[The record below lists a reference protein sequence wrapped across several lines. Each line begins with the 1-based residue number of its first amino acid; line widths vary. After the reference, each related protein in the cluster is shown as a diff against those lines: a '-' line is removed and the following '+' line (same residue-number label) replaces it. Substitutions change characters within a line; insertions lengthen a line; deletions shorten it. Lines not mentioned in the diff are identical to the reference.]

1 MIARTLRALATASLL
16 VVASCRFPATIT
28 WPTLSALFSTPAV
41 VPDKITRPVRKDAR
55 LAVLW
60 VGHATVLLQMDDKI
74 ILTDPV
80 FTSTIGQVSR
90 RLVEPGIDVEN
101 VPAVDVA
108 LISHLHFDHLSLGSL
123 SLLERKIGT
132 LIVPQK
138 GLVYVPDYPFESIEL
153 PTWSTWESGGLR
165 VTAVPVRHAG
175 FRYGIDRDWMKTSF
189 TGYVV
194 EYHGL
199 TVYFGGDTAYD
210 HGNIVAT
217 VARFPAIDLALLPI
231 APIHPR
237 AHMDDRHVDP
247 EEATRIFQ
255 ELGARFFVPI
265 HFGTFINSEDAPGE
279 PLAALRVA
287 ATTHKLA
294 VGALHVLTQGE
305 QQVLVARP
313 RVESATRKAAE
324 TPLATPREEAPR
336 AR

>member
-1 MIARTLRALATASLL
+1 MIPRALRVFAPLSLL
-16 VVASCRFPATIT
+16 AAASCSFPATIT
-28 WPTLSALFSTPAV
+28 LPTISAFFSTPAV
-41 VPDKITRPVRKDAR
+41 VPDKIVRPVRSDAR

-60 VGHATVLLQMDDKI
+60 VGHATVLLQMDDKL

-123 SLLERKIGT
+123 TLLERKIGT

-165 VTAVPVRHAG
+165 VTAVPVRHSG
-175 FRYGIDRDWMKTSF
+175 FRYGIDRAWMDTSY
-189 TGYVV
+189 TGYVI

-210 HGNIVAT
+210 HEKIAAT

-237 AHMDDRHVDP
+237 AHMEDRHVDP
-247 EEATRIFQ
+247 EEATRMFL

-265 HFGTFINSEDAPGE
+265 HFGTFINSEDAPGD
-279 PLAALRVA
+279 PLAALQIA
-287 ATTHKLA
+287 AAAHRLA
-294 VGALHVLTQGE
+294 PGALHVLTQGE
-305 QQVLVARP
+305 QQVLVAR
-313 RVESATRKAAE
+313 
-324 TPLATPREEAPR
+324 
-336 AR
+336 

>member
-1 MIARTLRALATASLL
+1 VISRALQIFAATSLLATASC
-16 VVASCRFPATIT
+16 SFPATIT
-28 WPTLSALFSTPAV
+28 LPMLSALLSTPAK

-60 VGHATVLLQMDDKI
+60 VGHATVLLQMDDRL

-90 RLVEPGIDVEN
+90 RLVEPGIEVEN
-101 VPAVDVA
+101 VPPVDVA

-165 VTAVPVRHAG
+165 VTAVPVQHTG
-175 FRYGIDRDWMKTSF
+175 FRYGIDRGWMDTSF
-189 TGYVV
+189 TGYVI

-199 TVYFGGDTAYD
+199 TVYFGGDTAYNRA
-210 HGNIVAT
+210 HVAAT
-217 VARFPAIDLALLPI
+217 AARFPSIDLALLPI

-237 AHMDDRHVDP
+237 AHMKDRHVDP
-247 EEATRIFQ
+247 EEATRIFV

-265 HFGTFINSEDAPGE
+265 HFGTFINSEDAPGD
-279 PLAALRVA
+279 PLTELAIAAA
-287 ATTHKLA
+287 AHKLA
-294 VGALHVLTQGE
+294 PGALHVLTQGE

-313 RVESATRKAAE
+313 
-324 TPLATPREEAPR
+324 
-336 AR
+336 

>member
-1 MIARTLRALATASLL
+1 MLARAPKLLASLSL
-16 VVASCRFPATIT
+16 LAATSCGFPATIAL
-28 WPTLSALFSTPAV
+28 PTLSTLFSTPAA
-41 VPDKITRPVRKDAR
+41 VPNKITRPVRTDAR

-60 VGHATVLLQMDDKI
+60 VGHATVLLQIDDKL

-90 RLVEPGIDVEN
+90 RLVEPGIDVES
-101 VPAVDVA
+101 VPPLDVA

-123 SLLERKIGT
+123 SLLEHKIGT

-165 VTAVPVRHAG
+165 VTAVPVQHSG
-175 FRYGIDRDWMKTSF
+175 FRYGIDRGWMDTSF
-189 TGYVV
+189 TGYVI

-199 TVYFGGDTAYD
+199 TVYFGGDTAY
-210 HGNIVAT
+210 NREYVAAT
-217 VARFPAIDLALLPI
+217 AARFPSIDLALLPI

-237 AHMDDRHVDP
+237 AHMEDRHVDP
-247 EEATRIFQ
+247 EEATRIFL

-265 HFGTFINSEDAPGE
+265 HFGTFINSEDAPGD
-279 PLAALRVA
+279 PLADLAIA
-287 ATTHKLA
+287 AAAHKLA
-294 VGALHVLTQGE
+294 SGALHVLTQGE

-313 RVESATRKAAE
+313 VAE
-324 TPLATPREEAPR
+324 
-336 AR
+336 

>member
-1 MIARTLRALATASLL
+1 MIPRALHVFSALSLL
-16 VVASCRFPATIT
+16 AVTSCRFPATIIG
-28 WPTLSALFSTPAV
+28 PTISALFSTPAT
-41 VPDKITRPVRKDAR
+41 VPNKITRPVRSDAR

-60 VGHATVLLQMDDKI
+60 VGHATVLLQMDDKL

-90 RLVEPGIDVEN
+90 RLVEPGLDVAN
-101 VPAVDVA
+101 VPRLDVT

-123 SLLERKIGT
+123 SLLERRIGQ

-165 VTAVPVRHAG
+165 VTAVPVQHAG
-175 FRYGIDRDWMKTSF
+175 FRYGIDRAWMDTSF
-189 TGYVV
+189 TGYVI

-210 HGNIVAT
+210 PGKIAAT

-237 AHMDDRHVDP
+237 EHMEDKHVDP
-247 EEATRIFQ
+247 EEATRIFLS
-255 ELGARFFVPI
+255 LGARFFVPI

-279 PLAALRVA
+279 PLAALRIA
-287 ATTHKLA
+287 AAAHKLA
-294 VGALHVLTQGE
+294 PGALHVLTQGE
-305 QQVLVARP
+305 QRVLVARP
-313 RVESATRKAAE
+313 
-324 TPLATPREEAPR
+324 
-336 AR
+336 